1 MNCILIYR
9 TKLILLYSFKKMS
22 FNLLYVLEP
31 ISKLVPSIVKPVGIV
46 SMSQKT
52 VFTAIALFIYLI
64 CCQIPLYGVE
74 RLKSSDPFYWTRV
87 ILASSRGTL
96 MELGISPVISAGW
109 MMQFSGLFGI
119 IKADFN
125 SKRDVRIYAGLTKV
139 LALIIA
145 FGEAA
150 GQLWLGAY
158 GQMENLGTFR
168 ISIIIAQLLIATI
181 ITIMLDELLEAGYG
195 LGSGISLFIAANTA

>member
-1 MNCILIYR
+1 
-9 TKLILLYSFKKMS
+9 
-22 FNLLYVLEP
+22 
-31 ISKLVPSIVKPVGIV
+31 
-46 SMSQKT
+46 
-52 VFTAIALFIYLI
+52 
-64 CCQIPLYGVE
+64 
-74 RLKSSDPFYWTRV
+74 
-87 ILASSRGTL
+87 

-168 ISIIIAQLLIATI
+168 ISIIVAQLLIATI
-181 ITIMLDELLEAGYG
+181 ITILLDELL
-195 LGSGISLFIAANTA
+195 